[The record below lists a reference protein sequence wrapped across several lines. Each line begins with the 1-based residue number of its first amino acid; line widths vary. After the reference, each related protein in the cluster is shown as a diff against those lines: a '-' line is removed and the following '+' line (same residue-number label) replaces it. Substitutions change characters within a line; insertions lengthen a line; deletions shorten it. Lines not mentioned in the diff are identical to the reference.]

1 MNPGLVYLPRSDTL
15 ILPKFALP
23 HVTGTPWYMH
33 RGLALISLNAVIT
46 LNTLAPEVTHREL
59 SYITPCFLSTESLD

>member
-1 MNPGLVYLPRSDTL
+1 MSQKNS
-15 ILPKFALP
+15 PKYVDAKSL
-23 HVTGTPWYMH
+23 
-33 RGLALISLNAVIT
+33 SLNAVIT